1 MSTTN
6 QPTFAEAVRTF
17 ASHDGRTL
25 AELSAEQPVLVVF
38 LRHSGC
44 AFCREALSDLQ
55 RQRGRIEA
63 SGTSIALV
71 HMVSND
77 EAAGFFKGYGLA
89 DVPRF
94 SDPDRKLYEA
104 FDLHRGNV
112 WQLIGPAVF
121 WRGMK
126 AFFSGHGAGRIRGDV
141 AQLPGT
147 FVLHRGQIVQAFRN
161 KTAADRPEYAAMA
174 CAAPSASK

>member
-1 MSTTN
+1 MSATTKLS
-6 QPTFAEAVRTF
+6 FDEAIRTIT
-17 ASHDGRTL
+17 SHDGRTL
-25 AELSAEQPVLVVF
+25 ADLSAGHPVLVVF

-44 AFCREALSDLQ
+44 AFCREALSDVQQQ
-55 RQRGRIEA
+55 RARIEA

-77 EAAGFFKGYGLA
+77 EAGRFFQPYGLD

-94 SDPDRKLYEA
+94 SDPERRLYEA
-104 FDLHRGNV
+104 FELQRGNL
-112 WQLIGPAVF
+112 WQIIGPRVV

-147 FVLHRGQIVQAFRN
+147 FVVHHGQIVQAFRG
-161 KTAADRPEYAAMA
+161 KTAADRPEYAEMA
-174 CAAPSASK
+174 CAVPK

>member
-1 MSTTN
+1 MS
-6 QPTFAEAVRTF
+6 QFDDAVRSF

-25 AELSAEQPVLVVF
+25 AQLSADRPVLVVF

-55 RQRGRIEA
+55 KQRQKIE
-63 SGTSIALV
+63 SGGSSIALV

-77 EAAGFFKGYGLA
+77 EAGRFFKRYGLD

-94 SDPDRKLYEA
+94 SDPDRELYQA
-104 FDLHRGNV
+104 FDLQRGNI

-141 AQLPGT
+141 AQMPGT
-147 FVLHRGQIVQAFRN
+147 FVLHHGQIVQAFRN
-161 KTAADRPEYAAMA
+161 KTAADRPDYAVMAEA
-174 CAAPSASK
+174 CAIPK

>member
-1 MSTTN
+1 MSAT
-6 QPTFAEAVRTF
+6 QQETFQEAIRNF
-17 ASHDGRTL
+17 RSHDGRTL
-25 AELSAEQPVLVVF
+25 EELSADRPVLVVF

-55 RQRGRIEA
+55 KQRSDIE
-63 SGTSIALV
+63 SNGTTIALA

-77 EAAGFFKGYGLA
+77 EAAGFFQAYGLD

-104 FDLHRGNV
+104 FDLHRGNL
-112 WQLIGPAVF
+112 WQLIGPSVF

-147 FVLHRGQIVQAFRN
+147 FVIHHGQIVQAFRN
-161 KTAADRPEYAAMA
+161 KTAADRPEYAQMA
-174 CAAPSASK
+174 CAAPASSK